1 MLTNQYISKNDI
13 NKVSGYFR
21 YEWNEINSVD
31 KIKCKATG
39 HWHEIFSSWNW
50 WFHRKLWVKAWTLCL
65 SICYIEWKWDF
76 TVDCTSACSE
86 WFRHRASIQWSS
98 LINAE
103 ARLALGPQ
111 SQQNIHTRASEPN
124 GPRYSMG
131 LIVRRPVHMIIYTP
145 SVRHGRYCRQME
157 RMINT
162 ERRRWQGKRRKGRSV
177 CQCVWTV
184 HTCAER
190 TVPERSQS
198 EAFSCKPGALL
209 LWIRQFQP
217 DGRPAFFM
225 HTDDPSVSQLFWY

>member
-1 MLTNQYISKNDI
+1 MKLKN
-13 NKVSGYFR
+13 
-21 YEWNEINSVD
+21 
-31 KIKCKATG
+31 KCKATG

-50 WFHRKLWVKAWTLCL
+50 WFHRKLWVKAWILCL

-198 EAFSCKPGALL
+198 EAFACKPGALL
-209 LWIRQFQP
+209 LRIRQFQP
-217 DGRPAFFM
+217 DGRPAFF
-225 HTDDPSVSQLFWY
+225 HAHRRPFSQSTVLILTPRHAASLPSVLQLTGM

>member
-1 MLTNQYISKNDI
+1 MISQKTL
-13 NKVSGYFR
+13 SQSM
-21 YEWNEINSVD
+21 NSVFIHLLYRV
-31 KIKCKATG
+31 KMR
-39 HWHEIFSSWNW
+39 
-50 WFHRKLWVKAWTLCL
+50 FHGWLHVCL
-65 SICYIEWKWDF
+65 YVCG
-76 TVDCTSACSE
+76 SE

-198 EAFSCKPGALL
+198 EAFACKPGALL
-209 LWIRQFQP
+209 LRIRQFQP